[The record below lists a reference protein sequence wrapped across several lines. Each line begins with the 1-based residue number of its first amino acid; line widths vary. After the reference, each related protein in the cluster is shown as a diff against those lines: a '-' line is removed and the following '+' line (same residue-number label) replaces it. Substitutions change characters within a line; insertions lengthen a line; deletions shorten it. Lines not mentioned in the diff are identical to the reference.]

1 MQRKP
6 VPGQCI
12 SELHKRSGGSVFKHQ
27 RGLLAL
33 ELSIF
38 FLTGEAVATGGGTSE
53 DREEESR
60 IKTVLLQD
68 A

>member
-6 VPGQCI
+6 AQGQRI
-12 SELHKRSGGSVFKHQ
+12 SEPHKRSGGSVFRHQ
-27 RGLLAL
+27 CGLLSL
-33 ELSIF
+33 ELST
-38 FLTGEAVATGGGTSE
+38 FLLIGEALATGPGTSE
-53 DREEESR
+53 DREEDSR